1 VDQKTARLIATLLAV
16 LAIALTVV
24 ATIVR
29 YSKGKPT
36 DFGTLI
42 GAGMCLFFI
51 MIIIRN
57 RGDKR

>member
-1 VDQKTARLIATLLAV
+1 VDQKTARLIAILLAV
-16 LAIALTVV
+16 LAAALAILATV
-24 ATIVR
+24 VR

-36 DFGTLI
+36 DFGALV

-51 MIIIRN
+51 IIIVGK